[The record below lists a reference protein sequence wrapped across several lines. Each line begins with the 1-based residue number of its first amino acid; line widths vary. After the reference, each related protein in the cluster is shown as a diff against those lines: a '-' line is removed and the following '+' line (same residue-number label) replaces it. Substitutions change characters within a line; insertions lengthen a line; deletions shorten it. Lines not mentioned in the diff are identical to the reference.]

1 MMTEIEKYKSKR
13 VKIWMDRLIRFHK
26 IKKKKVNYIK
36 IREKLK
42 LKTNSSRRYN
52 FYPKRNILN
61 KI

>member
-13 VKIWMDRLIRFHK
+13 VKSWMDRLIRFHK
-26 IKKKKVNYIK
+26 IKNNKVNYIK

-52 FYPKRNILN
+52 IYLKRNILN